1 MTLEA
6 CSSLAITSLG
16 QGELGATGSD
26 PANTSSTA
34 DVEVQDF
41 DAPGAGA
48 VTTGT
53 SSWRRISDSDRAA
66 ILARL
71 SSLIKKARAD
81 SSSQTWLQDLA
92 GAQGPPEIYRQ
103 EDAGIL
109 LVYSDPGKDSTLEEF
124 QDWYDNEHVPLRTL
138 AFTEFRSAGRYE
150 VYESSHASSDSPVFK
165 AGWSALYTIS
175 DNTMYPNPA
184 YSSLRSN
191 RSPREAALVVRLG
204 VLDRRILILKA
215 DSASEQPKGDIR
227 PRTKAEVEQES
238 LSISHL
244 GFNADKPEA
253 EVLKWFKDAF
263 VPALQKVKVVT
274 RIRLLWLADAVVNGK
289 DAPKDNGGAKEIGS
303 WSVVTGEQKSVM
315 KKREACGQET

>member
-1 MTLEA
+1 M
-6 CSSLAITSLG
+6 
-16 QGELGATGSD
+16 
-26 PANTSSTA
+26 
-34 DVEVQDF
+34 QDF

-48 VTTGT
+48 VTTGS
-53 SSWRRISDSDRAA
+53 SSWKRPSDSDRAA
-66 ILARL
+66 VLARL
-71 SSLIKKARAD
+71 SSLIQKARAD

-92 GAQGPPEIYRQ
+92 GVQGPPELFRK

-150 VYESSHASSDSPVFK
+150 VYQSSHASSDSPVFK

-184 YSSLRSN
+184 YSGLRSN

-204 VLDRRILILKA
+204 VLDRRILVLKA

-227 PRTKAEVEQES
+227 PRTQAEVEKES

-244 GFNADKPEA
+244 GFNVDKPEA
-253 EVLKWFKDAF
+253 EVLKWFKETIL
-263 VPALQKVKVVT
+263 PALQKVEGVT
-274 RIRLLWLADAVVNGK
+274 RVRLLWLADAVVNGK
-289 DAPKDNGGAKEIGS
+289 VAPKDNGGAKELGS
-303 WSVVTGEQKSVM
+303 WSIVTGE
-315 KKREACGQET
+315 

>member
-1 MTLEA
+1 VTLEA
-6 CSSLAITSLG
+6 CSSLDITSLG
-16 QGELGATGSD
+16 QGELGAVGSD
-26 PANTSSTA
+26 PADMASSA

-48 VTTGT
+48 VTTGS
-53 SSWRRISDSDRAA
+53 SSWKRPSDSDRAA
-66 ILARL
+66 VLARL
-71 SSLIKKARAD
+71 SSLIQKARAD

-92 GAQGPPEIYRQ
+92 GVQGPPELFRK

-150 VYESSHASSDSPVFK
+150 VYQSSHASSDSPVFK

-184 YSSLRSN
+184 YSGLRSN

-204 VLDRRILILKA
+204 VLDRRILVLKA

-227 PRTKAEVEQES
+227 PRTQAEVEKES

-244 GFNADKPEA
+244 GFNMDKPEA
-253 EVLKWFKDAF
+253 EVLKWFKETIL
-263 VPALQKVKVVT
+263 PALQKVEGVT
-274 RIRLLWLADAVVNGK
+274 RVRLLWLADAVVNGK
-289 DAPKDNGGAKEIGS
+289 VAPKDNGGAKELGS
-303 WSVVTGEQKSVM
+303 WSIVTGE
-315 KKREACGQET
+315 